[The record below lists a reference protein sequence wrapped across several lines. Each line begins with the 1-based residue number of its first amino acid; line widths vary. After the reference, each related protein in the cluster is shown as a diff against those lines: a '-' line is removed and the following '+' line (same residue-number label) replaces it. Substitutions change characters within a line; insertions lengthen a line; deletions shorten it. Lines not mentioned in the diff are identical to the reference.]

1 MKNEKLKNQKYA
13 QIYSPDVD
21 NNNTQQ
27 QQKNQHINRLK
38 LRNG

>member
-21 NNNTQQ
+21 NNNTQP
-27 QQKNQHINRLK
+27 QKKPTYKSTQT
-38 LRNG
+38 